1 MSDAVVAP
9 RANPLLLG
17 HEAAEA
23 TLIEAARA
31 GRLHHAW
38 LIAGPAGIGKATL
51 AFRFARWLLAG
62 APSPSGARRD
72 DAGEGAGLALD
83 PAHPVFRRVAAGS
96 HADLLTIERGFDD
109 KRKRQR
115 REILVED
122 VRVLGGFLRLTPAE
136 GGWRVVVVDGAEALN
151 RNAANALLKLLEEP
165 PPRAILLL
173 VCSAPGRLL
182 PTLRSRCRTLR
193 LAPLAAP
200 VMAALLGRL
209 LPETAPAERAR
220 LAALAE
226 GAPGRALALAEEDG
240 LRLAGLVAE
249 TLAALPALTP
259 DRAHEIADRVLAGE
273 EGGFEVFAD
282 LLRDALARALREAGR
297 GGSAPAWLAARP
309 LEAWAELWHAIGRL
323 QDETG
328 RFYLDKRQ
336 ATLMTLFRAA
346 NLPGVRTS

>member
-1 MSDAVVAP
+1 MTDATPAP
-9 RANPLLLG
+9 RANPRLLG
-17 HEAAEA
+17 HAASEAALVEA
-23 TLIEAARA
+23 VRA

-62 APSPSGARRD
+62 APAPHGQ
-72 DAGEGAGLALD
+72 AGEAASLALD

-109 KRKRQR
+109 KRRRQR
-115 REILVED
+115 REILVDD
-122 VRVLGGFLRLTPAE
+122 VRALGGFLRLTPAE
-136 GGWRVVVVDGAEALN
+136 GGWRVVVVDGAEGLN

-165 PPRAILLL
+165 PPRALLLL

-182 PTLRSRCRTLR
+182 PTLRSRCRILR
-193 LAPLAAP
+193 LAPLALP
-200 VMAALLGRL
+200 VMEGLLEQL

-259 DRAHEIADRVLAGE
+259 DRAHAIADRVLAGE
-273 EGGFEVFAD
+273 EDAFEVFAD
-282 LLRDALARALREAGR
+282 LLRDTLARALREAGR
-297 GGSAPAWLAARP
+297 GGAAPAWLGARP
-309 LEAWAELWHAIGRL
+309 LEAWAELWHAVGRL
-323 QDETG
+323 RDDTG
-328 RFYLDKRQ
+328 RFYLDKRE
-336 ATLMTLFRAA
+336 ATLMTLSRAA
-346 NLPGVRTS
+346 DIAAPR